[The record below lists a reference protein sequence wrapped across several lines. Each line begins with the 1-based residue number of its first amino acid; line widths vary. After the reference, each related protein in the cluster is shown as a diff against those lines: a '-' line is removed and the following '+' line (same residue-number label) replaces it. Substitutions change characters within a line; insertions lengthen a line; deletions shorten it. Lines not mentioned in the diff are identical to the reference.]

1 MSLPGL
7 PLTNILVWYALAVH
21 CQKNHLNFITKR
33 RKKSNFDHFFIK
45 ITYFKYIQL
54 LPAVF
59 GLKFT
64 IETNFVTVYSF
75 AFAGLSL
82 PAGRQYTFMY
92 LLDMLI
98 TREPRMRLQK
108 NFRSSVP
115 GPQPKFP
122 PICSTFGRN
131 LFFRNERDSPAHFQT
146 NNSLEQFQ
154 TNNSMEHLQTNNSL
168 EHF

>member
-21 CQKNHLNFITKR
+21 RQKNHLNFITKR
-33 RKKSNFDHFFIK
+33 RIKSNFDHFFIK

-131 LFFRNERDSPAHFQT
+131 LFFRNERDSPAQIIAQ
-146 NNSLEQFQ
+146 NNFRQIIAWNTFKHVIAQ
-154 TNNSMEHLQTNNSL
+154 NTTA
-168 EHF
+168 